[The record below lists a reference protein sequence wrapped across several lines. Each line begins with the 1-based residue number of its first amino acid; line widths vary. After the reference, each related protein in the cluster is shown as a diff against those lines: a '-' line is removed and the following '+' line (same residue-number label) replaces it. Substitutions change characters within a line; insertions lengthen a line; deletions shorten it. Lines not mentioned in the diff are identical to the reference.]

1 MKEDFLHYLWRLKKF
16 DFTKLQT
23 TAGEKIQIQQTGTL
37 NHNAGPDFIN
47 AKIQIGDT
55 LWAGNV
61 EMHLKSSEWLLHN
74 HQKDKAYNNV
84 ILHVVLEE
92 DQTIKR
98 QTGEKIPCLELKKRV
113 PQKLS
118 AIYKKLIHNEYW
130 IPCQHQLHEVK
141 KITRELWLDRLM
153 IERLEEKTQAIAQR
167 FEANKQNWEET
178 FYQML
183 SRNFG
188 VKVNAEAF
196 ELLAKSVSIL
206 SLAKHKNNLFQLEAL
221 LFGQAGLLDEDFKEE
236 YPQKLKTEYTHLRK
250 KFNLTPIHATHWKF
264 LRLRPANF
272 PTVRI
277 AQLAM
282 LIFQSSHLF
291 SKILAI
297 QNVKEVENMFELSI
311 SNYWQT
317 HYVFDKKSIKRKKTL
332 GKNTIHLFV
341 INTIVPFLFFYGNK
355 KGDEKFKD
363 KAMQLLAELPAEKNS
378 IIKKWEELGIHPK
391 SAYQSQALLQLKNNY
406 CQQKKCLNCS
416 IGHAILKG

>member
-16 DFTKLQT
+16 DFTELQT
-23 TAGEKIQIQQTGTL
+23 TDGEQILILQPGTL

-61 EMHLKSSEWLLHN
+61 EMHLKSSEWLIHK
-74 HQKDKAYNNV
+74 HQTDKAYNNV

-92 DQTIKR
+92 DKAIKR
-98 QTGEKIPCLELKKRV
+98 QTGEKIPCLELRKRV
-113 PQKLS
+113 PLKLS
-118 AIYKKLIHNEYW
+118 TVYKKLIHNEYW
-130 IPCQHQLHEVK
+130 IPCQHQLHGVK
-141 KITRELWLDRLM
+141 EITRELWLDRLM
-153 IERLEEKTQAIAQR
+153 IERLEEKTQGIAQR

-188 VKVNAEAF
+188 VKINAEAF
-196 ELLAKSVSIL
+196 ELLAKSISIL
-206 SLAKHKNNLFQLEAL
+206 TLAKHKNNLFQLEAL
-221 LFGQAGLLDEDFKEE
+221 LFGQAGLLEKDFKDA
-236 YPQKLKTEYTHLRK
+236 YPQKLKTEYTHLRR
-250 KFNLTPIHATHWKF
+250 KFDLTPIHATHWKF

-272 PTVRI
+272 PTIRI

-311 SNYWQT
+311 ANYWQT
-317 HYVFDKKSIKRKKTL
+317 HYVFDKESIKRKKSL
-332 GKNTIHLFV
+332 GKNTIHLFI

-355 KGDEKFKD
+355 KGDEKYKD
-363 KAMQLLAELPAEKNS
+363 KAMQLLEELPAEKNS
-378 IIKKWEELGIHPK
+378 IIRKWEELAIHPK

-406 CQQKKCLNCS
+406 CNEKKCLSCS